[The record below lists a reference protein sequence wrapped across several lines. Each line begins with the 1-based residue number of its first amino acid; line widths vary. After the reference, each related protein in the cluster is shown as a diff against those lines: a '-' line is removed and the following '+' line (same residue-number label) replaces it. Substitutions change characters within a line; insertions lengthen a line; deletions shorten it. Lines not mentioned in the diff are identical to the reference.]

1 MATKHNTAEWLP
13 RVLFESFL
21 ITMSILVALALDEW
35 RENREDAETVQQA
48 LSNFVSEMQRNR
60 VLIEDNA
67 PFNLGLL
74 NVLRNRYESND
85 IGTVDDFLNMIES
98 YEPAQ
103 LRTTAWETALATG
116 SLAKMEYDL
125 VANLSYTYN
134 KQNLYQLA
142 TGPGMAGL
150 TNLQNLS
157 DDRLRLAIYNS
168 IRYLNSISGM
178 ESELTD
184 IYIQASAVVGGAI
197 TGTAGDGQSVSEN

>member
-1 MATKHNTAEWLP
+1 MAKKDNTSEWLP

-21 ITMSILVALALDEW
+21 ITMSILAALALDEW

-85 IGTVDDFLNMIES
+85 IGTVDDFVDMIES

-125 VANLSYTYN
+125 VANLSYTYS
-134 KQNLYQLA
+134 KQNLYQVA
-142 TGPGMAGL
+142 TRSGIADL

-157 DDRLRLAIYNS
+157 DDRLQLAISNS

-184 IYIQASAVVGGAI
+184 IYVQASAVVGGAI
-197 TGTAGDGQSVSEN
+197 NGTTSNDQTVSDN